1 MLLIQDLLL
10 VSFKVSA
17 VALTSEKDLLRGL
30 ILSRLKS
37 TIGVFHSPSTPSS
50 DSAPSMY
57 FPAQDSSSVIVG
69 NQFLET
75 TSLLN
80 MDSDRITALEQAFSE
95 MQARDEAFQQKLD
108 ILVNHITSP
117 KRPESPPIPVVHT
130 PCTRNPSYS
139 VDSCTTSHPSIRV

>member
-30 ILSRLKS
+30 ILVWLKS

-50 DSAPSMY
+50 DSAPSVY
-57 FPAQDSSSVIVG
+57 FPAQDSSSIIVG

-80 MDSDRITALEQAFSE
+80 VDGDRITALEQALSE
-95 MQARDEAFQQKLD
+95 MQACDEAFQQKLD
-108 ILVNHITSP
+108 ILVTHITSP
-117 KRPESPPIPVVHT
+117 KLPESPPIPAVHT
-130 PCTRNPSYS
+130 PTSIDSWTPSRPS
-139 VDSCTTSHPSIRV
+139 V